1 MWLFYRQLLFFFLL
15 SALGT
20 LLIALQ
26 SIASYNVEQI
36 TKNALTGNIEAQYL
50 LANMYY
56 EGSGISRDYSKAHA
70 WYRTMELFGD
80 SSSIAKIFELQELM
94 TDDEI
99 YKAIKEYNI
108 IYRKIARTSN
118 DSIKHFPIGQITN
131 CDAAENRMLSLERKD
146 QKNFRQE
153 NTISNFCQIADDSLT
168 IWTEIE
174 NIVIQCPDI
183 DKTGSEYQF
192 AKETIHWAIETKL
205 RTCAS

>member
-15 SALGT
+15 LALGI

-36 TKNALTGNIEAQYL
+36 TKNALNGNTEAQYL

-70 WYRTMELFGD
+70 WYRTMTLFGD
-80 SSSIAKIFELQELM
+80 GSSSSKVTNLQHLM
-94 TDDEI
+94 NDDEI
-99 YKAIKEYNI
+99 YKAIKEYNN
-108 IYRKIARTSN
+108 IYRKIAESN
-118 DSIKHFPIGQITN
+118 KYSLNNFPN
-131 CDAAENRMLSLERKD
+131 CEAAKERMLKLERKD
-146 QKNFRQE
+146 QKNFTQ
-153 NTISNFCQIADDSLT
+153 NKSISNFCQIADESLT

-183 DKTGSEYQF
+183 DRTGLEYQF
-192 AKETIHWAIETKL
+192 AKESIHWAIETKL
-205 RTCAS
+205 RTCEI